1 MLKLSAALD
10 GWAPGDG
17 AGPADPV
24 VLLGAAWSEIVGAEN
39 ARNSHPAEVRGDTL
53 TVVATSSVWST
64 QLSYLHDR
72 VLESVNAR
80 LPNAGIAKL
89 RFRVGKLP
97 ARGSRIEAKRVI
109 ERRDVSPSHAAPTAD
124 AAEALARFRESVA
137 AAERAKRARGWK
149 ECPDCTALI
158 APGSGPLC
166 VSCAIERDAQRQRLV
181 SRLLYEAPW
190 LGYAGTAALVED
202 LHRDEYD
209 AIRRRLLQRWWDRL
223 TRARYHGKLSR
234 DGAERLIAS
243 SYVLLKSELAPE
255 RLTPAIVR
263 NVLGDELHDFLYTQ

>member
-1 MLKLSAALD
+1 VLKLCDALD
-10 GWAPGDG
+10 GWQPGDG

-39 ARNSHPAEVRGDTL
+39 ARNSHPAEVKGDTL
-53 TVVATSSVWST
+53 FVVTTSSVWSA

-72 VLESVNAR
+72 VLESVRAR
-80 LPNAGIAKL
+80 LPGAEIAKL

-97 ARGSRIEAKRVI
+97 ARGSQIAPKRVMYK
-109 ERRDVSPSHAAPTAD
+109 RGTPAPQTPTST
-124 AAEALARFRESVA
+124 AAEALGRFRESVIE
-137 AAERAKRARGWK
+137 AERAKRARGWK
-149 ECPDCTALI
+149 ECRDCTALI
-158 APGSGPLC
+158 APGSGLLC
-166 VSCAIERDAQRQRLV
+166 PSCAIAREQQRERLV

-190 LGYAGTAALVED
+190 LGYAGTASLIED
-202 LHRDEYD
+202 LHRDEYE

-223 TRARYHGKLSR
+223 VRARYQGKLSR

-255 RLTPAIVR
+255 RLTPEIVR
-263 NVLGDELHDFLYTQ
+263 NMLGDELHGLVYE

>member
-17 AGPADPV
+17 MGPTDPL
-24 VLLGAAWSEIVGAEN
+24 VLLGAAWSEIVGEEN

-72 VLESVNAR
+72 VLESVSAR

-97 ARGSRIEAKRVI
+97 SRGSYGGAKRVI
-109 ERRDVSPSHAAPTAD
+109 ERRDTAAARSAPAAD

-149 ECPDCTALI
+149 ECLDCTALI

-263 NVLGDELHDFLYTQ
+263 NVLGDEIHDFIYTQ

>member
-1 MLKLSAALD
+1 MLKLSNALD
-10 GWAPGDG
+10 GWTPGEG
-17 AGPADPV
+17 GGPADPL

-39 ARNSHPAEVRGDTL
+39 ARNSHPAGVADDTL
-53 TVVATSSVWST
+53 TIVTTSSVWSQ

-72 VLESVNAR
+72 VLESVRAR
-80 LPNAGIAKL
+80 LPKCAIERL

-97 ARGSRIEAKRVI
+97 ERSSRISAQRVMKGG
-109 ERRDVSPSHAAPTAD
+109 AAPQTRPP
-124 AAEALARFRESVA
+124 AANAGEALARFRESVDD
-137 AAERAKRARGWK
+137 AERAKRARGWK
-149 ECPDCTALI
+149 ECASCSALI
-158 APGSGPLC
+158 APGPVPLC
-166 VSCAIERDAQRQRLV
+166 VSCAIAHEAERERLV

-190 LGYAGTAALVED
+190 LGYAGTAKLIEG
-202 LHRDEYD
+202 LHPDEYD

-223 TRARYHGKLSR
+223 TRARYAGKLSR

-263 NVLGDELHDFLYTQ
+263 NLLGDELHDLLYA